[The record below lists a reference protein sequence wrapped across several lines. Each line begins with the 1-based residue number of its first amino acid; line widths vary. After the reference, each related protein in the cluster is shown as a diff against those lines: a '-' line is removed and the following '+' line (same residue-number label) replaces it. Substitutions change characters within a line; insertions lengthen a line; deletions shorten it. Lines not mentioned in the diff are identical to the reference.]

1 MRYPCVNNGRFRHS
15 IRRVRKGNMHIG
27 PWLNMGVSCNAGSD
41 GARGGADMADVNRL
55 PGCKMRVAAFK
66 GMDLWNI

>member
-1 MRYPCVNNGRFRHS
+1 MP
-15 IRRVRKGNMHIG
+15 IG
-27 PWLNMGVSCNAGSD
+27 PWLNMGDSCNAGSD